1 MINLI
6 KGSRVISFD
15 ILRTIAAFAV
25 VTLHVAARRF
35 YTSFPFGE
43 WEVLNVYDS
52 LSRWG
57 VPIFVMISGA
67 LFLDSKKY
75 VTIKKLYGKNI
86 VRILCAFLFWSVVY
100 QFYATSEDTTLRQFV
115 CGVIKGPAHLWFLK
129 MLLGLYV
136 IIPIIRL
143 IVIDR
148 KIEFYFLVLAFL
160 TSFIIPLFLNI
171 MRYYV
176 PVLNVAATNLI
187 NTIGLNIASGYIGY
201 FVLGHYLSTIDINY
215 LKGMFYC
222 MGALSFLI
230 VIILTSKISHY
241 LGSPTIVLYDNL
253 TPFTLFEAIAIFV
266 FVTVNSEVF
275 PQRFYSKVLNISK
288 MSFGVYLIHYMVIMV
303 ADEQF
308 GINTSNYNAILFVP
322 CFSLFVFVVSYI
334 ISWILSKIPIIN
346 RFVM

>member
-1 MINLI
+1 
-6 KGSRVISFD
+6 
-15 ILRTIAAFAV
+15 
-25 VTLHVAARRF
+25 
-35 YTSFPFGE
+35 
-43 WEVLNVYDS
+43 
-52 LSRWG
+52 
-57 VPIFVMISGA
+57 
-67 LFLDSKKY
+67 
-75 VTIKKLYGKNI
+75 
-86 VRILCAFLFWSVVY
+86 
-100 QFYATSEDTTLRQFV
+100 
-115 CGVIKGPAHLWFLK
+115 
-129 MLLGLYV
+129 
-136 IIPIIRL
+136 
-143 IVIDR
+143 
-148 KIEFYFLVLAFL
+148 
-160 TSFIIPLFLNI
+160 
-171 MRYYV
+171 
-176 PVLNVAATNLI
+176 
-187 NTIGLNIASGYIGY
+187 
-201 FVLGHYLSTIDINY
+201 
-215 LKGMFYC
+215 